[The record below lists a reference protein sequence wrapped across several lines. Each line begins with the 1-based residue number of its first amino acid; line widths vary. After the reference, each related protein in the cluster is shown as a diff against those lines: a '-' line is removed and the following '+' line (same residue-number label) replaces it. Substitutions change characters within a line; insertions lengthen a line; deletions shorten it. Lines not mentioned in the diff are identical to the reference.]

1 MDIVAIQKL
10 VERDG
15 IIFLTYG
22 GFLSQTLISSMT
34 EALEQEAQRN
44 EISMGVSSNI
54 FTIFI
59 ELAQNMMNYSKS
71 KDENCR
77 KITPEGLIVVSRE
90 GDEIYLV
97 ESQNIIS
104 IEDKEKIEP
113 VIKEIQSLDRDLLK
127 KRYRELRKSG
137 QKSHTKGGGIG
148 FYEIAKRCNDIEFNI
163 SQINSDKY
171 YFHVKT
177 IIKNNKKKDN

>member
-1 MDIVAIQKL
+1 MDILAIQKM

-34 EALEQEAQRN
+34 EALEEEAQRN
-44 EISMGVSSNI
+44 EISIGVSNNI
-54 FTIFI
+54 FTVFI
-59 ELAQNMMNYSKS
+59 ELSQNMMNYSKS
-71 KDENCR
+71 KDEFCR
-77 KITPEGLIVVSRE
+77 KIMPEGLIVVSRE
-90 GDEIYLV
+90 DDNLYFV

-104 IEDKEKIEP
+104 IDDKNKIEP
-113 VIKEIQSLDRDLLK
+113 IINEIQSLDREALK

-137 QKSHTKGGGIG
+137 QRSHNKGGGIG
-148 FYEIAKRCNDIEFNI
+148 FYEIAKRCDSMEFTITKIND
-163 SQINSDKY
+163 DKY

-177 IIKNNKKKDN
+177 TIINIKKDA